1 MLLHSILYLLVC
13 FSFRFVQTSFE
24 IELDLNLELNLIIE
38 KTIFKTQALS
48 GRNQVGQLPFLF
60 FSFFLLARDPLGQD
74 SAKRTQ
80 PPYPITDLPNPAPNL
95 TRVNPGCLSC

>member
-48 GRNQVGQLPFLF
+48 G
-60 FSFFLLARDPLGQD
+60 
-74 SAKRTQ
+74 
-80 PPYPITDLPNPAPNL
+80 
-95 TRVNPGCLSC
+95 